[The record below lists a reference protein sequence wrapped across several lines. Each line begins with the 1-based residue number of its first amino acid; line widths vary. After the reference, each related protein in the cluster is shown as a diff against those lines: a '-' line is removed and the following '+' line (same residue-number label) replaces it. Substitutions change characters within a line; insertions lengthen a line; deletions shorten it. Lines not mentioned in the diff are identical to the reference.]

1 MAKEIKPIGS
11 TDISA
16 MGAVVENLMTDLRQ
30 IIDEA
35 RIHVASTA
43 NYELT
48 MMYWHIGERINRD
61 VLGNERATY
70 GKQIIATVSR
80 QLQAWYGSKG
90 FEERTIRRMV
100 QFAQE
105 FPDWQIVSPLV
116 SKLSWTH
123 FLTKIVP
130 QVATQ
135 LQALYGSKG
144 FEIRNV
150 RRMMQFAQQ
159 IKEEK
164 IVSQL
169 ATKLSWSHFIEVL
182 SLKDELQKEFYLTLA
197 ANELWGRNRLRKE
210 IDGMLYERTALSSKP
225 EEVVKQ
231 ELANVRDNKVVSPDV
246 VFKSPYFLEFTG
258 LNGMYSEK
266 DLEDSL
272 VAHLE
277 QFILELGNGFC
288 FVERQKRMII
298 DGEDFYLDLLFY
310 HRKLHR
316 LIAID
321 LKLGRFKAQYKGQME
336 LYLRWLEQ
344 NEMEPGEETPLG
356 LLLCTEGSEEQ
367 IELLQLDKSGIKV
380 AQYMTELPPRNILV
394 QQIQKSLEAAKA
406 KWGCEGKEDEE

>member
-1 MAKEIKPIGS
+1 MANEIKPITS
-11 TDISA
+11 TDISPTD
-16 MGAVVENLMTDLRQ
+16 AVVGNLMSDLRQ

-48 MMYWHIGERINRD
+48 MMYWHIGERINRT

-105 FPDWQIVSPLV
+105 FPDWQILSPLV

-123 FLTKIVP
+123 FLTIM
-130 QVATQ
+130 T
-135 LQALYGSKG
+135 
-144 FEIRNV
+144 
-150 RRMMQFAQQ
+150 
-159 IKEEK
+159 
-164 IVSQL
+164 
-169 ATKLSWSHFIEVL
+169 
-182 SLKDELQKEFYLTLA
+182 LKDPLQREFYLTMA
-197 ANELWGRNRLRKE
+197 ANERWSKRTLQLK

-231 ELANVRDNKVVSPDV
+231 ELANVRDNKLVSPDV

-258 LNGMYSEK
+258 LKGLYSEK

-356 LLLCTEGSEEQ
+356 LLLCTEGNEEQ

-380 AQYMTELPPRNILV
+380 AQYMTELPPRDLLV
-394 QQIQKSLEAAKA
+394 QQIQKSLEIAKA
-406 KWGCEGKEDEE
+406 KWGNERKEDEV